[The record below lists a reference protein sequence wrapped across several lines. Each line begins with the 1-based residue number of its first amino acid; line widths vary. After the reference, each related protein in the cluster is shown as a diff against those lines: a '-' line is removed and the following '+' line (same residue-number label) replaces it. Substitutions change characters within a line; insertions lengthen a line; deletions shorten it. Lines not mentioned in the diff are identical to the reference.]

1 MRGLVILLEQERSK
15 ISKMKSH
22 IGDLDRELKEVK
34 HQRDSVKSDFS
45 DISEMYN
52 SLSFEAKAKLE

>member
-34 HQRDSVKSDFS
+34 HQRDSVKLNFS
-45 DISEMYN
+45 DISEMYD

>member
-1 MRGLVILLEQERSK
+1 MRGLVILLEQDRSK

>member
-1 MRGLVILLEQERSK
+1 
-15 ISKMKSH
+15 MKSH